1 MVNSTISQEM
11 EARGIEPRFFDIF
24 YARLKEEKR
33 LPQEDIIPSRQYT
46 TIIDYLRERKVLGQD
61 NNPHERMLI
70 LFERL
75 RTIENTPPLSRYD
88 VYNGGRDAFS
98 YRKYDKRL

>member
-11 EARGIEPRFFDIF
+11 EARGIKPRLFDIF

-33 LPQEDIIPSRQYT
+33 VPSEDMILSRQYI
-46 TIIDYLRERKVLGQD
+46 TIVDYLRKKKVLGQD
-61 NNPHERMLI
+61 NNPNERMLI

-88 VYNGGRDAFS
+88 PYNGGRGACD
-98 YRKYDKRL
+98 YRKYDKRP